1 MIKFD
6 IITVLPD
13 SFEYL
18 NHSIIKRAADAKK
31 IDIHIHDLRR
41 WTTDKRRTVDDKP
54 FSGGAGMLIKI
65 EPIYKA
71 LKELGVYP
79 SRDPKTKVYLTS
91 AKGIKWNQT
100 IAQNSSQDLE
110 RIVIICGRYEG
121 IDHRVVEHLIDSEV
135 SVGEYIL
142 SGGEL
147 ASMILVDS
155 ITRLIPGVL
164 GNEESLIEETSFNE
178 DHTLFEYPQYTR
190 PAVFKT
196 DEGEEWG
203 IPEILLS
210 GDHAEV
216 KKWKAENRK

>member
-1 MIKFD
+1 MKFD

-13 SFEYL
+13 SFEYFK
-18 NHSIIKRAADAKK
+18 HSIVKRAVDAKK
-31 IDIHIHDLRR
+31 IEINIHDLRT

-54 FSGGAGMLIKI
+54 FSGGAGMLIKV

-79 SRDPKTKVYLTS
+79 NRDSKTKVYLTS
-91 AKGIKWNQT
+91 AKGAKWNQT
-100 IAQNSSQDLE
+100 MAQEASESLE

-121 IDHRVVEHLIDSEV
+121 IDHRVVEHLIDGEISI
-135 SVGEYIL
+135 GEYVL

-164 GNEESLIEETSFNE
+164 GNEESLLEETSFSSG
-178 DHTLFEYPQYTR
+178 DTISEYPQYTR
-190 PAVFKT
+190 PSVFKT
-196 DEGEEWG
+196 DEGEEWSV
-203 IPEILLS
+203 PEILLS
-210 GDHAEV
+210 GDHAKV
-216 KKWKAENRK
+216 GKWKVENMR